1 VNILDTS
8 SQSVSSHISQSAA
21 SAETGM
27 VNLVDTVTNTR
38 AENIPGLVNQMYL
51 KNVVKKL
58 ADSEQEIRLVRNIN
72 LGKEKW

>member
-1 VNILDTS
+1 
-8 SQSVSSHISQSAA
+8 
-21 SAETGM
+21 M